1 MTRLNNWIE
10 SYATK
15 ALSIAEDDK
24 SELKEYFDN
33 KTQTDIYKILN
44 VSI

>member
-1 MTRLNNWIE
+1 MTRLYNWIE
-10 SYATK
+10 SDATK
-15 ALSIAEDDK
+15 ALPIVEDDK
-24 SELKEYFDN
+24 SELEEYFDN

>member
-10 SYATK
+10 SDATK
-15 ALSIAEDDK
+15 ALPIVEDDK
-24 SELKEYFDN
+24 SELEEYFDN
-33 KTQTDIYKILN
+33 KTQSNIYKILN

>member
-10 SYATK
+10 SDAIK
-15 ALSIAEDDK
+15 ALSIVEDDK
-24 SELKEYFDN
+24 SELEEYFDN

>member
-10 SYATK
+10 SDATK
-15 ALSIAEDDK
+15 ALSIVEDDK
-24 SELKEYFDN
+24 YELEEYFDN

>member
-10 SYATK
+10 SEATK
-15 ALSIAEDDK
+15 ALSIVEDDK
-24 SELKEYFDN
+24 SELEEYFDN

>member
-10 SYATK
+10 SDATK
-15 ALSIAEDDK
+15 ALSIVVDDK

-33 KTQTDIYKILN
+33 KTQSDIYKILKVN
-44 VSI
+44 I

>member
-10 SYATK
+10 SDATK
-15 ALSIAEDDK
+15 ALSIVEDDK
-24 SELKEYFDN
+24 SELEEYFDN
-33 KTQTDIYKILN
+33 KTQSDTYKILN

>member
-10 SYATK
+10 SEATK
-15 ALSIAEDDK
+15 VLSIVEDDK
-24 SELKEYFDN
+24 SELEEYFDN
-33 KTQTDIYKILN
+33 KTQSDIYKILN

>member
-10 SYATK
+10 SDATK
-15 ALSIAEDDK
+15 ALPIVEDDK
-24 SELKEYFDN
+24 SELEEYFDN